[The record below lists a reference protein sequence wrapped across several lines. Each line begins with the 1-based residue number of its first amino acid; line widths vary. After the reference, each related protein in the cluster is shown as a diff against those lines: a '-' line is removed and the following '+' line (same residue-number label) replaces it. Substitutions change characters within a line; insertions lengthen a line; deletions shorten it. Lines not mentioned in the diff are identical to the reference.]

1 MTENNKNQSVGNDSI
16 TPKARLRALLAITSL
31 HFINDLHPTML
42 PTFLPEIVKRLSLSL
57 AEAGFL
63 NTLFGF
69 LNLIVQPVAGHLA
82 DRHGKPTFAVW
93 SPLLTA
99 SGAYLLP
106 IAPSYGAALLFVCM
120 IGAGTASFHP
130 QGHGVTGLTAGSERL
145 GSYLAVF
152 AAAGSLGAALS
163 PLYAVFLIKT
173 LGPSLVPSALI
184 FVLAVILIARR
195 WLLQNIG
202 DNESADK
209 GASEAGERFV
219 FFHSLAS
226 VLKRCYGLLIISL
239 IRDSSSQGIRVFLP
253 LLLTSRGSSLGLAGT
268 VLFAFTVAGSVSNL
282 IGGRLADIF
291 GKRRVIIV
299 MLTLAPL
306 FIFPA
311 VNTSGA
317 LSIALFVIGGAC
329 IAATNPITLALA
341 QESAPESRSTASSLV
356 MGVSWG
362 IANMAASPIGM
373 VADRIGLERTLGFV
387 ALVPLMVAGW
397 MLVSPLFSKK

>member
-1 MTENNKNQSVGNDSI
+1 MTENEKNQNDQEGAVSS
-16 TPKARLRALLAITSL
+16 KARIRALFAITSL

-42 PTFLPEIVKRLSLSL
+42 PAFLPEIVKRLSLNL

-63 NTLFGF
+63 NTIFGF

-82 DRHGKPTFAVW
+82 DRHGRPTFAVW

-120 IGAGTASFHP
+120 LGAGTASFHP
-130 QGHGVTGLTAGSERL
+130 QGHGVTGLAAGSERL

-163 PLYAVFLIKT
+163 PLYAVMLIKT
-173 LGPSLVPSALI
+173 LGPSLVPAALI
-184 FVLAVILIARR
+184 LVLAVILVARR
-195 WLLQNIG
+195 WLSQNIG
-202 DNESADK
+202 ENEAANK
-209 GASEAGERFV
+209 KTPEAGESFV
-219 FFHSLAS
+219 FFHSMTR
-226 VLKRCYGLLIISL
+226 VLKSCYGLLIISL
-239 IRDSSSQGIRVFLP
+239 IRDSCSQSVRVFLP
-253 LLLTSRGSSLGLAGT
+253 LLLTSRGNSLTLAGT

-299 MLTLAPL
+299 MLVLAPL

-311 VNTSGA
+311 VKTSGV

-341 QESAPESRSTASSLV
+341 QERVPESRSTASSLV

-373 VADRIGLERTLGFV
+373 AADRIGLERTLGFV
-387 ALVPLMVAGW
+387 ALAPLSVALW
-397 MLVSPLFSKK
+397 MFVSQLFSKK